1 MDERTSFKEADLLE
15 SRPST
20 RRGVRTVVVVV
31 VLITV
36 VSVAAVTGF
45 RLGRGGYD
53 GAAWLPLWATE
64 LLQGSPVARKA
75 APSGEVIYYRDSDGK
90 PYYSAEPKNSESGRP
105 YLPVLASED
114 LSFEER
120 PAAPTGADGG
130 RRILYYRNPM
140 GLPDTSPVPK
150 KDSMGMDYLAVYEG
164 EDSDDG
170 TIKLSPGKIQ
180 RAGVR
185 SEPVVRKIIAR
196 MVRVPGTVKLDER
209 RVSVVSMRADSFI
222 ERVENVTTG
231 DRVRK
236 GQRLVEV
243 FSPDV
248 NAAAAQLI
256 SSPGFEGPRRRL
268 ENLNVPSEVIAEM
281 ERTRKV
287 PLSIVWSAPRDG
299 LVLERNATEGMKAP
313 SGQVLFRLADI
324 SLVWVL
330 ADVPERDIGS
340 IRVGGSAALRA
351 RSLPNRDFSGKVTAI
366 YPQINPETRS
376 ARVRIEIDNKEGT
389 LLPEMYVDV
398 DLASGPGEPVL
409 GVPESAVIDTGTR
422 QIVIIDK
429 GDGRFEPREVKTGVR
444 GDEFI
449 EIREGVEEGNQVV
462 VAANFLID
470 AESNLRAALRS
481 LMPAEPA
488 Q

>member
-1 MDERTSFKEADLLE
+1 MDERTSFIEEDLIE
-15 SRPST
+15 SRPKT
-20 RRGVRTVVVVV
+20 RRPFRKLVLSGLLVTMVVVVAV
-31 VLITV
+31 V
-36 VSVAAVTGF
+36 GF
-45 RLGRGGYD
+45 RLGRRGYD
-53 GAAWLPLWATE
+53 VPAWLPSSVAE
-64 LLQGSPVARKA
+64 LLQGSPAARKS
-75 APSGEVIYYRDSDGK
+75 APSGEIIYYRDPDGK
-90 PYYSAEPKNSESGRP
+90 PFYSSEPKNREDGRP
-105 YLPVLASED
+105 YSPVLASED

-120 PAAPTGADGG
+120 PPASTDAEAG

-140 GLPDTSPVPK
+140 GLPDTSPIPK
-150 KDSMGMDYLAVYEG
+150 KDSMGMDYLPVYEG
-164 EDSDDG
+164 EDTDDG
-170 TIKLSPGKIQ
+170 TIKLSPGKVQ

-185 SEPVVRKIIAR
+185 SEPVIRRILAR

-209 RVSVVSMRADSFI
+209 RVSVISMRADSFI

-231 DRVRK
+231 DLVRK
-236 GQRLVEV
+236 GQRLLEV
-243 FSPDV
+243 FSPEV
-248 NAAAAQLI
+248 NVAAAQLI
-256 SSPGFEGPRRRL
+256 SNPGFEGSRRRL
-268 ENLNVPSEVIAEM
+268 QNLNVPAEVIAEI

-299 LVLERNATEGMKAP
+299 IVLERNATEGMKAP

-324 SLVWVL
+324 SLIWIL

-340 IRVGGSAALRA
+340 IRLGSSVVLRA
-351 RSLPNRDFSGKVTAI
+351 RSLPERTFSGKVTVV

-376 ARVRIEIDNKEGT
+376 ARVRIEIDNKDGA

-398 DLASGPGEPVL
+398 DLASGPEAPVL
-409 GVPESAVIDTGTR
+409 SVPESAVIETGTR

-429 GDGRFEPREVKTGVR
+429 GDGRFEPREVKTGIR
-444 GDEFI
+444 GDEFV

-481 LMPAEPA
+481 MNTEPA